1 MVEKISNKPFILIT
15 TFFALGIVICHI
27 LYLSF
32 WIYFIFFLCCFLT
45 LIIFRFKPIFLLFL
59 LVLSFGAFRFSLSTL
74 RPKNHISQITNELGE
89 QKLHISARILDE
101 PSSPRLDRGQRGE
114 PIPSASQT
122 RLILSLQKIEQI
134 SVSGKFSATVIGQLN
149 ANYGDHIFF
158 YGKLQEPYP
167 NNNPYSFNYKEYLES
182 KSIYATTFFYS
193 NPVREGFSNG
203 AKSIKIK
210 SGQQNLY
217 SVLIIKPRKR
227 LRNRIEHLFPQ
238 KEAGFLKAILLGE
251 KQALDK
257 NIKED
262 FANSGLSHILA
273 VSGLHTGVIAV
284 IILTLLQVII
294 RKRNL
299 ARIFTIL
306 VLFYYVL
313 LSHSAPS
320 VQRAVIMISLLLITK
335 IIQRKGDSVNILFAA
350 GFIILLINPQQIFS
364 VGFQFSFL
372 SVFAILVVYPIF
384 AKILYR
390 LKGRWA
396 LPYWL
401 LNLMA
406 ISFVVQL
413 LLSPLTVY
421 YFHKIAFG
429 GILANVVAI
438 PLISVILPLSILTI
452 FFPIAGINVYYV
464 AANKFLLN
472 ILFAISHLVSSRK
485 ILLFD
490 FLNFEKWQVFGIF
503 SILICLILIW
513 KEKDR
518 IFRKVSYI
526 IGSAFVI
533 LSIVFL
539 PALLY
544 SPKIEL
550 TVLDVRT
557 GDAIYLQTPSR
568 KSILIDTGDKTNKID
583 FGEKVVV
590 PFLQGKQI
598 RKLDLLVLTH
608 PHADHIGGANYL
620 LDKIKVKSVLM
631 PKCEYNSLLYHN
643 LCKKIKDKNIKII
656 YADTLRVFDEFPR
669 MRIKLLSPYSGFSS
683 KNINNYS
690 IVLKCEYKN
699 FSFLLT
705 GDAEKEVEF
714 YLCEKYEKG
723 LDIDV
728 LKVCHHGSNTSSTD
742 KFLELT
748 SPDFGAISVGKYN
761 RYGLPSTKALGRLQ
775 SHNVRFFRTDE
786 DGAIIFSSDGND
798 LRIKTIL
805 SNKEVFIPDI

>member
-27 LYLSF
+27 LYFSL

-45 LIIFRFKPIFLLFL
+45 LTIFRFKPIFLLFL

-89 QKLHISARILDE
+89 QKLHISARIIDE
-101 PSSPRLDRGQRGE
+101 PRRLSNQRGE
-114 PIPSASQT
+114 PIPSASKT

-134 SVSGKFSATVIGQLN
+134 SVSGKISATVIGQLN
-149 ANYGDHIFF
+149 ANYGDYISF

-182 KSIYATTFFYS
+182 KGIYATTFLYS
-193 NPVREGFSNG
+193 NPVREGFSG
-203 AKSIKIK
+203 RAKSIKIK
-210 SGQQNLY
+210 SRQQNLY
-217 SVLIIKPRKR
+217 SVLIIKPRKW
-227 LRNRIEHLFPQ
+227 LRNRIENLFPQ

-251 KQALDK
+251 KQSLDK

-273 VSGLHTGVIAV
+273 VSGLHTGVIAL

-306 VLFYYVL
+306 ILFYYVL

-320 VQRAVIMISLLLITK
+320 VQRAVIMISLLLIAK

-384 AKILYR
+384 AKILYG
-390 LKGRWA
+390 LKGKWA
-396 LPYWL
+396 LLYWL

-429 GILANVVAI
+429 GILANVIGI
-438 PLISVILPLSILTI
+438 PLISLILPLSILTI
-452 FFPIAGINVYYV
+452 FFPIASINVYYI

-472 ILFAISHLVSSRK
+472 ILFAISHFISIKR
-485 ILLFD
+485 ILLFE
-490 FLNFEKWQVFGIF
+490 FLNFEKWQVLGIF
-503 SILICLILIW
+503 TVLILLILIW
-513 KEKDR
+513 KKRDS
-518 IFRKVSYI
+518 FSKKFSYTI
-526 IGSAFVI
+526 SSAFVI
-533 LSIVFL
+533 LILIFSPI
-539 PALLY
+539 LLY

-550 TVLDVRT
+550 TVLDVQT
-557 GDAIYLQTPSR
+557 GDAIFLQTPSR
-568 KSILIDTGDKTNKID
+568 KSILIDTGNKTDKID

-590 PFLQGKQI
+590 PFLHGKQI

-608 PHADHIGGANYL
+608 PHADHIGGAGYL
-620 LDKIKVKSVLM
+620 LDKIKIKSVLM
-631 PKCEYNSLLYHN
+631 PKCEYNSLLYRN
-643 LCKKIKDKNIKII
+643 LCQKIKDKNIEII
-656 YADTLRVFDEFPR
+656 YADTSLAFDEFSQ

-705 GDAEKEVEF
+705 GDAEKDVEF
-714 YLCEKYEKG
+714 WLCKKYEKG

-742 KFLELT
+742 KFLKLT

-786 DGAIIFSSDGND
+786 DGAIIFSSDGNY
-798 LRIKTIL
+798 LKIKTIL
-805 SNKEVFIPDI
+805 SNKEIFISDI